1 MLRSGNGLNA
11 LLLLAVVICA
21 LSVVTSQH
29 KARKLYIELQ
39 QEKEHAQQMDVEWGQ
54 LQLEQSTWAMP
65 ARVENIAAQQ
75 LQMQSP
81 KSGQIQYIRVEP
93 PSPQSSPANGE
104 SEARGAKPGNR
115 PLSLWENGSENF
127 NDHIDKQP

>member
-39 QEKEHAQQMDVEWGQ
+39 QEKEHALQMDVEWGQ
-54 LQLEQSTWAMP
+54 LQLEQSTWATP
-65 ARVENIAAQQ
+65 SRVEKIAAQQ

-81 KSGQIQYIRVEP
+81 KSGQIQFIRVEP
-93 PSPQSSPANGE
+93 DGRADQ
-104 SEARGAKPGNR
+104 KP
-115 PLSLWENGSENF
+115 
-127 NDHIDKQP
+127 

>member
-39 QEKEHAQQMDVEWGQ
+39 QEKEHAQKMDVEWGQ
-54 LQLEQSTWAMP
+54 LQLEQSTWATP
-65 ARVENIAAQQ
+65 SRVEKIAAQQ
-75 LQMQSP
+75 LQMQAP
-81 KSGQIQYIRVEP
+81 KSGQIQFIRVEP
-93 PSPQSSPANGE
+93 DGRADQ
-104 SEARGAKPGNR
+104 KP
-115 PLSLWENGSENF
+115 
-127 NDHIDKQP
+127 